1 MKRIVTVL
9 LASFAVCALP
19 LAAQSAAKLP
29 AQNKAP
35 AFRAGL
41 FGSGEA
47 SLGDYASY
55 IGARAGCG
63 ISAEFALPLF
73 GGMSGVS
80 VEAHGDGLFAS
91 SDKVSGGWSG
101 VPSAS
106 GGMMLSAIIN
116 RSKTEVKAG
125 SPEYSL

>member
-19 LAAQSAAKLP
+19 LAAQNAAKLP
-29 AQNKAP
+29 AP
-35 AFRAGL
+35 SFRAGL
-41 FGSGEA
+41 FGSGEV
-47 SLGDYASY
+47 SLGDYAAY
-55 IGARAGCG
+55 IGARAGG
-63 ISAEFALPLF
+63 GLSVEFALPLF

-91 SDKVSGGWSG
+91 SDKVSGGWGG